1 MGKKRLVE
9 WETIVHI
16 VRREV
21 EPLEYSG
28 DIDGAKNVLEKLP
41 QEDGLVLKKWGD
53 VLFKEAQMNMDFE
66 AAKKALTKAQLAEEA
81 FPQAKYKH
89 TAKQLQDSIK
99 KWIEQNSIP
108 LKHPLHNNS
117 ASESHSCRPYD
128 LKRHTLNNCYTS

>member
-1 MGKKRLVE
+1 M
-9 WETIVHI
+9 HI

-66 AAKKALTKAQLAEEA
+66 AAKKALTKAQLAEE
-81 FPQAKYKH
+81 
-89 TAKQLQDSIK
+89 
-99 KWIEQNSIP
+99 
-108 LKHPLHNNS
+108 
-117 ASESHSCRPYD
+117 
-128 LKRHTLNNCYTS
+128 

>member
-1 MGKKRLVE
+1 MKEVFLYFLYLEGGLIKMNSRHYVGKKRLVE

-89 TAKQLQDSIK
+89 TAK
-99 KWIEQNSIP
+99 
-108 LKHPLHNNS
+108 
-117 ASESHSCRPYD
+117 
-128 LKRHTLNNCYTS
+128 